1 MDNLFITSPSQC
13 IDYKNCE
20 GRGATVGNLV
30 QIILSYP
37 VVDVITLVLLY
48 YKYFAL
54 RAQAKRMNVETLRLG
69 VVDDEEN
76 AEHKIAKVAITN
88 VLLWFCIWTPY
99 ASVSALPVLGLQSSL
114 TPLVC
119 QLPSFLGNNTQNIYI
134 KRSCASHIKRVI
146 FALQKVPKRCYF
158 LILKSCQKLLFLLC
172 KTVPQR

>member
-1 MDNLFITSPSQC
+1 MR
-13 IDYKNCE
+13 E
-20 GRGATVGNLV
+20 GGATVGNLV

-119 QLPSFLGNNTQNIYI
+119 QLPSFLGNNTPNIPIY
-134 KRSCASHIKRVI
+134 KAKLCVPHQPCYFCFAKSSQKVFFFNFKKLPKVVI
-146 FALQKVPKRCYF
+146 FAL
-158 LILKSCQKLLFLLC
+158 
-172 KTVPQR
+172 